1 MGQRLNIQIEANN
14 PTTDKTE
21 VLANCY
27 YHWSGYT
34 SSAMELVN
42 EIVDSGIYK
51 LDILDPV
58 EKAIRLLEATG
69 AGLAIDELTDT
80 YNTPKYNVS
89 YDRNKGLIAI
99 SEEGTNNVAE
109 WEESRVTINLT
120 TGSIYM
126 SGMFYDE
133 TYEYS
138 SEMYKIK
145 LKKLYKLKADLNSSF
160 DTFQALYTE
169 LTDNIFKNSHVYGE
183 YDMFVQDGSIYSL
196 IEQKIKIKENYG
208 KYYTKLQ

>member
-34 SSAMELVN
+34 SSAMELVK
-42 EIVDSGIYK
+42 EIVDSGIYN

-69 AGLAIDELTDT
+69 AGLTEDELTDT
-80 YNTPKYNVS
+80 YNTPKYNLATS
-89 YDRNKGLIAI
+89 RNEGLIAI
-99 SEEGTNNVAE
+99 SEKGINDTVD
-109 WEESRVTINLT
+109 WEETRVTINLT
-120 TGSIYM
+120 TGSIDM

-145 LKKLYKLKADLNSSF
+145 LKKLYELKANLNSSF
-160 DTFQALYTE
+160 DTFPDLYTE
-169 LTDNIFKNSHVYGE
+169 ITENVYDSTDGC
-183 YDMFVQDGSIYSL
+183 DMFVQEDCIYRT
-196 IEQKIKIKENYG
+196 IE
-208 KYYTKLQ
+208 

>member
-14 PTTDKTE
+14 TDTNETE

-34 SSAMELVN
+34 SSAMELVK
-42 EIVDSGIYK
+42 EIVHSGVYN

-69 AGLAIDELTDT
+69 AGLTEDELTDN
-80 YNTPKYNVS
+80 YNTPKYKVS
-89 YDRNKGLIAI
+89 TDRNMGLIAI
-99 SEEGTNNVAE
+99 SEEGTSRVAE

-120 TGSIYM
+120 TGSIDM

-133 TYEYS
+133 TDEFPSEVYET
-138 SEMYKIK
+138 KVK
-145 LKKLYKLKADLNSSF
+145 NLHKLKADLNSSF
-160 DTFQALYTE
+160 DTFQTLYTE
-169 LTDNIFKNSHVYGE
+169 LTENVFDSTDGC
-183 YDMFVQDGSIYSL
+183 DMFVQEDCIYRTM
-196 IEQKIKIKENYG
+196 E
-208 KYYTKLQ
+208 